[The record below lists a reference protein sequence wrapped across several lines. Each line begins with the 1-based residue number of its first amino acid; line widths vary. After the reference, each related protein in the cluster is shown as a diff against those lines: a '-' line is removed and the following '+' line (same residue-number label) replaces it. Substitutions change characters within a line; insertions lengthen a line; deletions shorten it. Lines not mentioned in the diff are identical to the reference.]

1 MHEIRIA
8 EDLQKIILE
17 VAGTGNLKKVTTV
30 NLQFGE
36 LVQIV
41 PDIFR
46 FAFEEAS
53 RNTPVEGAA
62 LKIEVV
68 PVKIRCLHCLK
79 ESEILKEGK
88 YECVNCNSV
97 DMEIIQGKELLI
109 KSIEGE

>member
-17 VAGTGNLKKVTTV
+17 VANKNNLRRVCTV
-30 NLQFGE
+30 NIQFGE
-36 LVQIV
+36 MVQIV

-46 FAFEEAS
+46 FTFEETS
-53 RNTPVEGAA
+53 RNTPVEGAE
-62 LKIEVV
+62 LKIEVI

-79 ESEILKEGK
+79 ESEISKEDR

-97 DMEIIQGKELLI
+97 DMDIIQGKELLI